1 MKKKKCLILLRT
13 TFNDGQEVPPGV
25 FSSVLRI
32 IDETLDYY
40 SIGGLCDGVY
50 KMEGGGKARDRSVM
64 VWAVVAPDAV
74 DKLRRLAG
82 RIARMLKQESIYFEV
97 TEVEFDFVPPSAED
111 GGLS

>member
-1 MKKKKCLILLRT
+1 M
-13 TFNDGQEVPPGV
+13 

-40 SIGGLCDGVY
+40 SIGGFCDGVY

-82 RIARMLKQESIYFEV
+82 RIAACLSRKNIYFEV
-97 TEVEFDFVPPSAED
+97 TEVEFRLRAAIGRRRRIVME
-111 GGLS
+111 